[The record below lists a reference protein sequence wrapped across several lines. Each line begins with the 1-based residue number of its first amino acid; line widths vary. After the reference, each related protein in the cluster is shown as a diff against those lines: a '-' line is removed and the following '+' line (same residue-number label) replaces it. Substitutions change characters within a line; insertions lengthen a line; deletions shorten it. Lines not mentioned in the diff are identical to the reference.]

1 MVTRMEGGA
10 GKRESLK
17 KKKKKIEAHPA
28 GDILEYID
36 DFDLVMLGPQIKHR
50 FKDLEKLCLERKKP
64 ITVIDT
70 KDYGSVNGGNILKTA
85 ILLKLESMEGK

>member
-1 MVTRMEGGA
+1 
-10 GKRESLK
+10 
-17 KKKKKIEAHPA
+17 
-28 GDILEYID
+28 
-36 DFDLVMLGPQIKHR
+36 MLGPQIKHR